1 MDILPEIK
9 LQDLHVANVIIFE
22 LLKDELTAEYGT
34 DFTNYPDKL
43 THARRVSLAIQLIT
57 LLGAMQHTTF
67 NWTLSY
73 QSMYY
78 MISSCSA
85 WCWIV
90 IWYAHCKYVE
100 QCAEF
105 IEMKLQVIKND
116 NYLFIYRLHIII
128 IREPMI
134 RIRVKS
140 SSRQKKYYYILISSE
155 KKPNYE

>member
-1 MDILPEIK
+1 MLFPRAPYYS
-9 LQDLHVANVIIFE
+9 LVYVF
-22 LLKDELTAEYGT
+22 LLSIDELDCLLNEISLSPSEQYFS
-34 DFTNYPDKL
+34 FTS
-43 THARRVSLAIQLIT
+43 RSIT